1 MKKTDHVKQKI
12 FKFFHHK
19 LVHDTASFLDIQK

>member
-1 MKKTDHVKQKI
+1 MKTKDHDKQKI